1 MFILNNWT
9 GFLKSFH
16 KATCFLILVVSLVL
30 FSGKAHA
37 AKLYF
42 NDIYKATGSSYSIQ
56 PSSLDGISFISGS
69 GFKFTSANPADVS
82 FSGNN
87 IAGVLS
93 YTNSSN
99 QQVSIYGVISRQNK
113 ANGNT
118 MAVNFMPTDNTY
130 TTVTGEGYIL
140 VIPSKEGS
148 FQNGINVGTSSD
160 PIAAVLNDVLTT
172 QNSSPIISI
181 NDVTVNNTDSY
192 AVFAITLSRTATGIT
207 TFTPSLS
214 PATATLNTDYTNSLQ
229 YYNGSTWVNI
239 SSTVSIAQG
248 VTSLQI
254 RVPILNAGA
263 VSSRKFNLNTGAISG
278 SNVLNSDGA
287 YGIGTILPSP
297 SITTT
302 GTLKTFSTCS
312 GCTVNPQAFTV
323 SGSNLTGDLVIMA
336 PTGVQ
341 VSTNANSGFASS
353 INLVPTSATVTTTT
367 LFAKLTNNSISA
379 ASGVISV
386 TSTSAT
392 SKTLTVTTNTDN
404 ALHFDGVDDL
414 VVIDN
419 VGSNGNL
426 AFTGTASFT
435 LEAWVKREDAAGLQ
449 MVISKYKGGVGGNY
463 YLALNNGKPLL
474 NRESFPYSVTSD
486 NVLPINEWHH
496 IAGVYDGSNM
506 KLYVDGVLVKTGVG
520 HTGSISSVST
530 IPVAIGGGL
539 VNGGSPSYMYKGATD
554 EVRIWNTARTSDQIS
569 LNYLTELAGNETGL
583 VANYNFNQGVL
594 NGTNS
599 INDIITNSTSVSN
612 INGALQGF
620 AMSGTTSNFVPGLIP
635 EISGEATLS
644 KGATTNYT
652 NGLTGGTWSS
662 TDTNIATVDPTTGVV
677 TGVNAGTS
685 TITYTLCDKTVSK
698 LVTVVIPTITTS
710 GSLTT
715 FTTCLGT
722 ASVAQTFTVS
732 AQYLTANLVLTAPAG
747 YELAAS
753 SGGTYS
759 STLSIAPSS
768 GTVSARLIYV
778 RLSSASID
786 GQSGTISITS
796 SNAVTQTIST
806 GNASVTSS
814 VGGSISGSASVCSG
828 TNSTVL
834 TLSGETGS
842 ITKWQSSLTSN
853 FTSVTD
859 IASTSASITATNL
872 TATTYYRAV
881 VTLGSCTAAT
891 SSVAT
896 VTVNAL
902 PTVSVNVIP
911 DVTTSATSFTVP
923 YTNLTVGADQY
934 SLTAGTTAMT
944 NFVVVSNASIT
955 TSPLTISIP
964 ASAQNSYDFNL
975 TVKNSSTGCTSAIVP
990 FVLSVSDITPGTVS
1004 GDQSICYGSTPATIT
1019 SLTDA
1024 SGGGSPTYIWQISTN
1039 GHSGTYTDII
1049 GATSASYSHPV
1060 ALTSTT
1066 HFRRKATI
1074 GVSFAVTHPVEV
1086 LVNALPTIAVS
1097 PSSASIT
1104 TGSSVSLTASGANTY
1119 SWTPST
1125 GLSAANTAAVTAT
1138 PTVTTTYT
1146 VTGTNS
1152 TTSCFATA
1160 SVTVT
1165 VNPALT
1171 AGTISAAQTI
1181 CVGATPSSLSSTAD
1195 ATGGTG
1201 SIAYVWSSST
1211 NGTTYT
1217 TISGAT
1223 SSTYSPG
1230 VISVNTYYKRGAST
1244 ANDAVIYTSPILITV
1259 QSSVG
1264 GTIAGS
1270 AAVCAGTNS
1279 TVLTLS
1285 GYTGS
1290 VTRWQSALTA
1300 DFSGTVTNINSVSTS
1315 ITETNL
1321 TATKYYRAVVRV
1333 GVCAASNSATATITV
1348 NALPVISVSPSAPS
1362 ITSGS
1367 SVTLTASGASTYSWS
1382 PSTGL
1387 SATNTAVV
1395 TASPTVTTT
1404 YSVSG
1409 TSSSCSSTATVTVT
1423 VTTPTPVADTDGDG
1437 VTDAQEAIDGT
1448 DPNDVCSYLVASQ
1461 TLTPTSAWS
1470 TADCDGDGTPNGTD
1484 TDSKDPC
1491 IHLAGATPVTTNAI
1505 WRAADCDGD
1514 GVTNGKETDDGTDP
1528 NEGCSYVVASRTLTP
1543 STAWGTLDCDADG
1556 NSNATDP
1563 NIDAP
1568 VASNDLV
1575 NLPSSG
1581 ALTVNILTNDD
1592 FLPGANTE
1600 ISRQLPPNDG
1610 TAKGTVTFNPLTG
1623 EMTYKRA
1630 PFETGLVTMGYKV
1643 TNKAVSPPV
1652 SALAFVTILACDLQN
1667 PLSDCDG
1674 DGEPNGTDLAPT
1686 DPCVYEPTRQV
1697 KANVSD
1703 DWKALDCDGDG
1714 VLNGTELADGTSPSD
1729 ACSFKAGSI
1738 TMAPSAAWLLLDC
1751 DADGVTNQV
1760 EGTQDL
1766 DGDGIPNCLDM
1777 DSDGDSISDKLE
1789 TIVDTDRDGKP
1800 DYLDLDSDNDGIL
1813 DSVENKVCTGTG
1825 ILCDTDA
1832 DGTPNFRDLDS
1843 DADQIKDVIEASGSD
1858 YNQDGIADGNI
1869 DEKGIPS
1876 SANKGLTPPDTDRD
1890 GKLDPYDVDSDGD
1903 GILDFDEEFNEDAD
1917 FADCDKDG
1925 IVNRLDPD
1933 ECEIFAPQGISPN
1946 NDDKNDRLVFKGL
1959 FLRKI
1964 PNHLSIYNRWGTL
1977 VFEMESYDN
1986 TFTGTSLPDGTYY
1999 YILDFF
2005 GKKPTISNYLSVDRT
2020 IK

>member
-1 MFILNNWT
+1 MSILNNWK
-9 GFLKSFH
+9 GFLKSFQ
-16 KATCFLILVVSLVL
+16 KTTSFLILVVSLIL
-30 FSGKAHA
+30 FSGNAHA

-87 IAGVLS
+87 IAGILS

-148 FQNGINVGTSSD
+148 FQNGINVATSSD

-229 YYNGSTWVNI
+229 YYNGSAWVNI

-297 SITTT
+297 SITTS

-323 SGSNLTGDLVIMA
+323 SGSNLTADLVVTA
-336 PTGVQ
+336 PTGVEVSTSQNGAYQSSVTLSQ
-341 VSTNANSGFASS
+341 VSNA
-353 INLVPTSATVTTTT
+353 VTTTT
-367 LFAKLTNNSISA
+367 VYTKLTNNAVSTSGGTISI
-379 ASGVISV
+379 
-386 TSTSAT
+386 TSTGAV
-392 SKTLTVTTNTDN
+392 SKTLTVTTNPDN
-404 ALHFDGVDDL
+404 ALNFDGSSDYVS
-414 VVIDN
+414 VPDN
-419 VGSNGNL
+419 NKL
-426 AFTGTASFT
+426 DFTTSFTVEGWVYPTTASSTQVIFGKIND
-435 LEAWVKREDAAGLQ
+435 AGSGDGSDAALMLRLFSGGFRVEVGKGTSPSQFFDVNKYTLNKWQ
-449 MVISKYKGGVGGNY
+449 HIAMVYNTGILKFYINGVEEGSFNTGY
-463 YLALNNGKPLL
+463 GSTPLL
-474 NRESFPYSVTSD
+474 NTPSSFKFGVFKPAFAQYFIGSLD
-486 NVLPINEWHH
+486 NFRIWD
-496 IAGVYDGSNM
+496 IARTQSE
-506 KLYVDGVLVKTGVG
+506 
-520 HTGSISSVST
+520 ISSKMNEEL
-530 IPVAIGGGL
+530 IG
-539 VNGGSPSYMYKGATD
+539 T
-554 EVRIWNTARTSDQIS
+554 Q
-569 LNYLTELAGNETGL
+569 TGL
-583 VANYNFNQGVL
+583 VASYTFNQGIGNGNNSSITTIEDQTNNGLNGVL
-594 NGTNS
+594 NTFS
-599 INDIITNSTSVSN
+599 
-612 INGALQGF
+612 L
-620 AMSGTTSNFVPGLIP
+620 SGSTSNFISGIIP
-635 EISGEATLS
+635 EISGEAILS

-768 GTVSARLIYV
+768 GSVSARLIYV

-796 SNAVTQTIST
+796 SNAVTQTITT

-911 DVTTSATSFTVP
+911 DVMTSATSFTVP

-944 NFVVVSNASIT
+944 NFVVVSNASVT

-975 TVKNSSTGCTSAIVP
+975 TVKNSTTGCTSAIVP

-1004 GDQSICYGSTPATIT
+1004 GDQSICYGSSPATIT

-1039 GHSGTYTDII
+1039 GHSGTYMDII

-1104 TGSSVSLTASGANTY
+1104 TGSSVSLSASGANSY

-1152 TTSCFATA
+1152 TTSCSSAAT
-1160 SVTVT
+1160 VTVS

-1171 AGTISAAQTI
+1171 AGTISADQTI
-1181 CVGATPSSLSSTAD
+1181 CVGASPATISSATA

-1290 VTRWQSALTA
+1290 VTRWQSALAA
-1300 DFSGTVTNINSVSTS
+1300 DFSGIVTNINSVSTS

-1348 NALPVISVSPSAPS
+1348 NALPVISISPSAPS

-1367 SVTLTASGASTYSWS
+1367 SVTLTASGASTYTWT

-1448 DPNDVCSYLVASQ
+1448 NPNDVCSYLVASQ

-1470 TADCDGDGTPNGTD
+1470 TADCDGDGTPNV
-1484 TDSKDPC
+1484 TDSDPNDPC
-1491 IHLAGATPVTTNAI
+1491 VHLAGATPVTTNAI

-1652 SALAFVTILACDLQN
+1652 SAFAFVTILACDLQD

-1738 TMAPSAAWLLLDC
+1738 TLSPSAAWLLLDC

-1766 DGDGIPNCLDM
+1766 DGDGIPNCLDT

-1903 GILDFDEEFNEDAD
+1903 GISDFDEEYNEVAD

-1959 FLRKI
+1959 VFRKL
-1964 PNHLSIYNRWGTL
+1964 PNHLSVYNRWGTL
-1977 VFEMESYDN
+1977 VFEMDDYDN
-1986 TFTGTSLPDGTYY
+1986 SWSGTILPDGTYFY
-1999 YILDFF
+1999 VLDFY
-2005 GKKPTISNYLSVDRT
+2005 GRKPTISNYLAIDRT